1 MKVMDC
7 HAMTLVKLHQSKG
20 LSQRTLRKL
29 PGITNN
35 EQLQNLNLQLEY
47 NSFTSEF
54 CRNNLMDSMVDC
66 YTIFSAHDLL

>member
-29 PGITNN
+29 PGTI
-35 EQLQNLNLQLEY
+35 QNLNLQLEY